1 MKENRYT
8 LPEDQS
14 CNMVAEPLI
23 ATPQLSALKTQ
34 IVERVMNIQSTETL
48 QSLIVY
54 IDQNVSPKTDNFE
67 EEWKRSI
74 SIEEFRTRCKA
85 KLKSM
90 YGK

>member
-1 MKENRYT
+1 
-8 LPEDQS
+8 
-14 CNMVAEPLI
+14 MVAEPLI

-74 SIEEFRTRCKA
+74 SIEEFRTPCKA